1 MLSTGI
7 SRPAKGCAS
16 LLADEELRRLHVF
29 ELGPHGTHMGENLPP
44 ALHELTVVPELLI
57 NWLQLHGW
65 MAPQPE

>member
-1 MLSTGI
+1 
-7 SRPAKGCAS
+7 
-16 LLADEELRRLHVF
+16 
-29 ELGPHGTHMGENLPP
+29 MGENLPP